1 MMGYIVNLN
10 RSCLLK
16 TQAVLS
22 NIGLKNGVAG
32 RHEAAISVQS
42 KSFTLKNTDASYKN
56 ARWCKQYIKSSLCF
70 NVIQFLGGENCD
82 FDVTGAQKQI
92 RLAIDILSNFL

>member
-1 MMGYIVNLN
+1 M
-10 RSCLLK
+10 
-16 TQAVLS
+16 QAIRMHV
-22 NIGLKNGVAG
+22 
-32 RHEAAISVQS
+32 
-42 KSFTLKNTDASYKN
+42 DA
-56 ARWCKQYIKSSLCF
+56 KSSLCF